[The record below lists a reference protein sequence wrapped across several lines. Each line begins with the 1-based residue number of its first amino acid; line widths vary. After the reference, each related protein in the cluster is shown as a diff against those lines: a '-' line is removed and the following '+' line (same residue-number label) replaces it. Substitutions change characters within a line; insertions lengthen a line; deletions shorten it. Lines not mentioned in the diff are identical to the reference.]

1 MNTKKGRDELTLNS
15 VLGAIALANHE
26 NGIWVGPSE
35 ILSKSRLKY
44 RCDSRQIAMYILH
57 KYHGFS
63 TTEVAKML
71 NLANHTT
78 IVHGCKVIRNKARFD
93 KNTNAVYVRTM
104 DLLSVPIDSSLRD
117 IQFGR
122 PEAEKAYVSK
132 KWYVKK
138 LRRLGLLPKSK

>member
-1 MNTKKGRDELTLNS
+1 
-15 VLGAIALANHE
+15 
-26 NGIWVGPSE
+26 
-35 ILSKSRLKY
+35 
-44 RCDSRQIAMYILH
+44 
-57 KYHGFS
+57 
-63 TTEVAKML
+63 
-71 NLANHTT
+71 
-78 IVHGCKVIRNKARFD
+78 
-93 KNTNAVYVRTM
+93 M